1 MIIRV
6 RQLAGHMIERQLA
19 PHYSFTELVTS
30 IDAALDT
37 ATPLQLEL
45 QSPNQHF
52 ILTPDATIAIAL
64 VED

>member
-1 MIIRV
+1 
-6 RQLAGHMIERQLA
+6 MIEHQLA
-19 PHYSFTELVTS
+19 PHYSFTELVAS

-37 ATPLQLEL
+37 ATPLQLAL
-45 QSPNQHF
+45 QPAHQHF